1 VNGIVGNKY
10 LIILAGPTAVGKTSI
25 GIELAKF
32 FDCEIISADSRQFYK
47 EISIGTAKP
56 SPQEL
61 DAIKHYFIDSHTI
74 SQEYSAGMY
83 EKDVLQLLERIFSI
97 DDICIMVG
105 GSGLFVQAVASGFD
119 ELPAIDLQIREDLN
133 KQFKEEGL
141 ENLLIELKGKDP
153 AYYDFVDISNPLR
166 IIRALEII
174 RATGIPYS
182 DLRKRN
188 PKPRPFSIIKVGL
201 EQERIDLYH
210 KINLRVDQMVEAG
223 LLTEVKSVL
232 EYREKPALKTVGYTE
247 IFDFLD
253 GRYTWNETV
262 ELIKRNSRRYAK
274 RQLTWFKKDKEFTW
288 FSPNQIQEIKNFIRD
303 RMEASMLK

>member
-1 VNGIVGNKY
+1 MNGIVGNKY